1 MRGQVMSL
9 LAGLL
14 LTVPLPASAEEEPPA
29 KNPDYAHALPD
40 LRTARWLL
48 TPQSGD
54 PEVRTS
60 EDEAIHDIDVA
71 MRAIAT
77 GAFDDHWSI
86 DEHEQIEMAQDHIA
100 RLHQALN
107 LLARAHAYLSKEVDD
122 TMGIRVRNR
131 VLENID
137 RANLAIRHALEPQ

>member
-14 LTVPLPASAEEEPPA
+14 LTVPLPASAEEPPA

-54 PEVRTS
+54 PEVRAN
-60 EDEAIHDIDVA
+60 EDEAIQDIDVA
-71 MRAIAT
+71 MRAIAM
-77 GAFDDHWSI
+77 GAFDDHKSME
-86 DEHEQIEMAQDHIA
+86 EHEQIEMAQGHIA
-100 RLHQALN
+100 RLHQALD